1 MISSA
6 VGSAL
11 ALVSVE
17 SVSPDPL
24 RLLGPGGDLGCL
36 DRVRVVSVVI
46 STLGHLVRAG
56 ALAINTRPGAWNMS
70 HYYQWSVVSL
80 VNKTGS
86 CHQPGKCGNTGAS
99 TSS

>member
-6 VGSAL
+6 VGSAAL

-24 RLLGPGGDLGCL
+24 RLLGAGGDLGCL
-36 DRVRVVSVVI
+36 DCVRVVSVVI

-70 HYYQWSVVSL
+70 HYYQWSTKLDHVTSQGNAATL
-80 VNKTGS
+80 ER
-86 CHQPGKCGNTGAS
+86 QPALR
-99 TSS
+99 